1 MTLDEILLKY
11 ERKVTSLESVFTYG
25 YKVRIPSK
33 KNIENA
39 KAILAELEEITEEYL
54 EAKKQ
59 KK

>member
-11 ERKVTSLESVFTYG
+11 ESKVTSLESVFTYG

-33 KNIENA
+33 QNIKNA
-39 KAILAELEEITEEYL
+39 KAILAELEELTEEYL

-59 KK
+59 NK